1 METLPG
7 NFWTIAAVVLSA
19 FALHFAAKADR
30 RKDSE
35 QAERR
40 RAEGEK
46 RLAEQIAQ
54 VDERAER
61 RQGEGDK
68 RLGESEKRLAAQ
80 IAQVDERAERRHEE
94 GEKRLAG
101 QIAQVDEQAEKRRGE
116 GEKRLGARIDSLERR
131 IDENHRELCAALAE
145 TRAAVKVLGAKLDER
160 SRPRGIEGGGLV
172 GVVGSGVSGASV
184 REESAEYAAP
194 SPKGESDQE
203 AGEGEEGRVDDGFA
217 RTKRGGSGG
226 LDQTRVDAE
235 AGAGG

>member
-30 RKDSE
+30 RKDFE

-54 VDERAER
+54 VDQRAER

-68 RLGESEKRLAAQ
+68 RLGESEKRL
-80 IAQVDERAERRHEE
+80 
-94 GEKRLAG
+94 
-101 QIAQVDEQAEKRRGE
+101 
-116 GEKRLGARIDSLERR
+116 GARIDSLERR
-131 IDENHRELCAALAE
+131 VDENHRELSAALAE
-145 TRAAVKVLGAKLDER
+145 TKAAVKVLSAKLDER

-172 GVVGSGVSGASV
+172 SVVGSGVSGASV

>member
-7 NFWTIAAVVLSA
+7 NFWTIATVVLSA

-46 RLAEQIAQ
+46 RLSDQIAQ

-80 IAQVDERAERRHEE
+80 IAQVDE
-94 GEKRLAG
+94 
-101 QIAQVDEQAEKRRGE
+101 QAEKRRGE
-116 GEKRLGARIDSLERR
+116 SEKRLGARIDSLERR
-131 IDENHRELCAALAE
+131 VDENHRELSAALAE
-145 TRAAVKVLGAKLDER
+145 TKAAVKVLSAKLDER

-203 AGEGEEGRVDDGFA
+203 AGEGEEGRMDDGPA